1 MSETLTAITPP
12 DLADWQLD
20 VEPVEF
26 VAEPEPE
33 AAAVTPP
40 LAAVE
45 REESASP
52 PPLPRLVEAMLFAAH
67 EPLTAE
73 KVGTMIRGLTATLLD
88 ETVQTLNQQYRRQQ
102 RPYHIQQQG
111 AGYRLMLRSKYRPL
125 LETLYG
131 GLKEA
136 RFTQAAIE
144 CLSIVAYRQPLSLT
158 DVEAIRG
165 DECGPPLRQLLRR
178 GMVQLTGKSETG
190 DPLYST
196 TPRFLEFFQL
206 SKPSDLPRADDLE
219 RL

>member
-1 MSETLTAITPP
+1 MSNALETEPLP
-12 DLADWQLD
+12 ADWQLD

-26 VAEPEPE
+26 VTEPEPE
-33 AAAVTPP
+33 VAEATPSKAV
-40 LAAVE
+40 VE
-45 REESASP
+45 REEAASP

-73 KVGTMIRGLTATLLD
+73 KAGAMIRGLTTTLLD

-111 AGYRLMLRSKYRPL
+111 AGYRLMLRSKYRPM

-131 GLKEA
+131 GLKEV

-178 GMVQLTGKSETG
+178 GMVQLSGKSDTG
-190 DPLYST
+190 DPLYT
-196 TPRFLEFFQL
+196 TTSRFLEFFQL